1 VWHERS
7 QISLRVSPLVDDELL
22 DNNHLAMREGTHS
35 ERRLRRLR
43 ELCERLAPILDA
55 SAASVVAVDALA
67 PEVTNVAIYL
77 FDGAIPRL
85 TASRGE
91 LDIDP
96 CAFALSTSHVENELV
111 ISPFAKV
118 ASHPHGL
125 LVVRSGL
132 PVDDGLR
139 GFVELAGALIAAS
152 LLAASSRAEQ
162 AIAERANRAK
172 DEFMAMLG
180 HELRNPLAPIR
191 TALELMRLRGTA
203 GLERE
208 RAVIE
213 RQTDHLASL
222 VEDLLDVSRITRG
235 MVQLRRERLRL
246 SRIIARAAETA
257 APLFEQQR
265 HQLTCNIAD
274 DIIIDGDEG
283 RMTQVFSNL
292 LNNAAKYTGPG
303 GRIGITATLVDGD
316 VVVAV
321 KDSGRGMSAEMLP
334 RVFELFTQERQNI
347 DRSQGGLGLGLAIVK
362 SLIEL
367 HGGQVGA
374 LSAGLD
380 QGSTFWVRM
389 PFIPEQSLDEG
400 VIADGSQRATGGGA
414 TVLIVDDNVDAALM
428 LSDLLSGIGYATRV
442 AHDAPQALAMADEY
456 VPDVAL
462 LDIGLPAMDGY
473 ELARRLREKPA
484 WCEVRL
490 IAVTGYGQ
498 SSDRKRSLE
507 AGFDHHLVKPIGL
520 AALQQVIP
528 RDEW

>member
-1 VWHERS
+1 
-7 QISLRVSPLVDDELL
+7 
-22 DNNHLAMREGTHS
+22 MRENRDS

-43 ELCERLAPILDA
+43 ELCGRLAPILDA
-55 SAASVVAVDALA
+55 DTACEVAVDALA
-67 PEVTNVAIYL
+67 TEVTNVAIYL
-77 FDGAIPRL
+77 FDDTTPRL
-85 TASRGE
+85 AAKRGA
-91 LDIDP
+91 LSVDRD
-96 CAFALSTSHVENELV
+96 AFARTTTHVENDLV
-111 ISPFAKV
+111 MTPIAKV
-118 ASHPHGL
+118 GSRPHGL
-125 LVVRSGL
+125 LVVRSSL

-139 GFVELAGALIAAS
+139 GFVELAGAMIAAS

-162 AIAERANRAK
+162 ATAEAANRAK

-235 MVQLRRERLRL
+235 TVQLRRERLRL
-246 SRIIARAAETA
+246 SCVIERAAETA

-265 HQLTCNIAD
+265 HQLTTDIPDN
-274 DIIIDGDEG
+274 IIIDGDEG

-292 LNNAAKYTGPG
+292 LTNAAKYTNPG
-303 GRIGITATLVDGD
+303 GRVTITASLADGD

-334 RVFELFTQERQNI
+334 RVFDLFTQERQNI
-347 DRSQGGLGLGLAIVK
+347 DRSKGGLGLGLAIVK
-362 SLIEL
+362 SLVEL

-374 LSAGLD
+374 LSAGPD
-380 QGSTFWVRM
+380 QGSTFWVRL
-389 PFIPEQSLDEG
+389 PVVLEAPLDEG
-400 VIADGSQRATGGGA
+400 VTTLRAAAGGG
-414 TVLIVDDNVDAALM
+414 TSVLIVDDNVDAALM

-442 AHDAPQALAMADEY
+442 AHDAPQALAIADEY

-528 RDEW
+528 RNEW

>member
-1 VWHERS
+1 M
-7 QISLRVSPLVDDELL
+7 RVSLLVVDEML
-22 DNNHLAMREGTHS
+22 DNKLPAMREGRDS

-43 ELCERLAPILDA
+43 ELRERLAPIIDA
-55 SAASVVAVDALA
+55 DAACEVAVDAIA
-67 PEVTNVAIYL
+67 IEVTNVAIYL
-77 FDGAIPRL
+77 FDGATPRV
-85 TASRGE
+85 AARRG
-91 LDIDP
+91 DMCID
-96 CAFALSTSHVENELV
+96 AAALAHTTTFVEHDLV
-111 ISPFAKV
+111 ITPIAKV
-118 ASHPHGL
+118 ASRPHGL
-125 LVVRSGL
+125 LVVRSAL
-132 PVDDGLR
+132 PVDDNLR

-162 AIAERANRAK
+162 VKAERANRAK

-213 RQTDHLASL
+213 RQTDHLAGL

-235 MVQLRRERLRL
+235 TLQLRRERLRL

-257 APLFEQQR
+257 APLFEQHR
-265 HQLTCNIAD
+265 HQLTTDIAD
-274 DIIIDGDEG
+274 HIIIDGDAG

-292 LNNAAKYTGPG
+292 LTNAAKYTDPG
-303 GRIGITATLVDGD
+303 GRVSVSATLADGD
-316 VVVAV
+316 VIVAV

-334 RVFELFTQERQNI
+334 RVFDLFTQERQNI

-362 SLIEL
+362 SLVEL

-374 LSAGLD
+374 LSAGPD

-389 PFIPEQSLDEG
+389 PSIVEQSLEEG
-400 VIADGSQRATGGGA
+400 ATVDASCRAAGGGA
-414 TVLIVDDNVDAALM
+414 SVLIVDDNEDAALM

-528 RDEW
+528 RDDW

>member
-1 VWHERS
+1 
-7 QISLRVSPLVDDELL
+7 
-22 DNNHLAMREGTHS
+22 MRDGQDS
-35 ERRLRRLR
+35 ERRLRCLR
-43 ELCERLAPILDA
+43 ELCDRLAPIVDA
-55 SAASVVAVDALA
+55 GPACEVAVDALA
-67 PEVTNVAIYL
+67 AEVANVAIYV
-77 FDGAIPRL
+77 FDGDRPLLA
-85 TASRGE
+85 ASRG
-91 LDIDP
+91 DISID
-96 CAFALSTSHVENELV
+96 ATALAHTTTHIEGDVV
-111 ISPFAKV
+111 VTPIAKV
-118 ASHPHGL
+118 ASRPHGL
-125 LVVRSGL
+125 LAVRSAL
-132 PVDDGLR
+132 PIDDNLR

-152 LLAASSRAEQ
+152 LLAASSRTEQ
-162 AIAERANRAK
+162 QRREEILATAERANRAK

-203 GLERE
+203 TLERE

-213 RQTDHLASL
+213 RQTDHLAGL

-246 SRIIARAAETA
+246 SRIVARAAETA

-265 HQLTCNIAD
+265 HQLTTDIPDN
-274 DIIIDGDEG
+274 IIIDGDAG
-283 RMTQVFSNL
+283 RMTQVLSNL
-292 LNNAAKYTGPG
+292 LNNAAKYTDAG
-303 GRIGITATLVDGD
+303 GRVTVTATLAGGD

-321 KDSGRGMSAEMLP
+321 KDSGRGMSAEMQP
-334 RVFELFTQERQNI
+334 RVFDLFTQERQNM
-347 DRSQGGLGLGLAIVK
+347 DRSRGGLGLGLAIVK

-374 LSAGLD
+374 LSSGPG

-389 PFIPEQSLDEG
+389 PYVLEQSLGDA
-400 VIADGSQRATGGGA
+400 VISDAGAASRPAGGGT

-428 LSDLLSGIGYATRV
+428 LSDLLSGIGYDTRV
-442 AHDAPQALAMADEY
+442 AHDAPQALAIAEEY

-528 RDEW
+528 RDDW

>member
-1 VWHERS
+1 
-7 QISLRVSPLVDDELL
+7 
-22 DNNHLAMREGTHS
+22 MRERLDS
-35 ERRLRRLR
+35 DRRLHHLR
-43 ELCERLAPILDA
+43 DLCDRLAPMMEA
-55 SAASVVAVDALA
+55 GPACEVAVDVLA
-67 PEVTNVAIYL
+67 SEVPNVSIYL
-77 FDGAIPRL
+77 FDGKTPQLAATRGHIALDAAAL
-85 TASRGE
+85 T
-91 LDIDP
+91 
-96 CAFALSTSHVENELV
+96 STPT
-111 ISPFAKV
+111 SPDLIVQPLAKV
-118 ASHPHGL
+118 ASRPHGL
-125 LVVRSGL
+125 LVVRSEG
-132 PVDDGLR
+132 PVDDNLR
-139 GFVELAGALIAAS
+139 GFVELAGALIAGS

-162 AIAERANRAK
+162 TTAERANRAK

-180 HELRNPLAPIR
+180 HELRNPIAPIR

-265 HQLTCNIAD
+265 HQLTTDIAD
-274 DIIIDGDEG
+274 HIIIDGDAG

-292 LNNAAKYTGPG
+292 LNNAAKYTDPG
-303 GRIGITATLVDGD
+303 GRVSVTASLAGND

-334 RVFELFTQERQNI
+334 RVFDLFTQERQNI

-362 SLIEL
+362 SLIDL

-374 LSAGLD
+374 LSSGPG

-389 PFIPEQSLDEG
+389 PYVLEQTLGES
-400 VIADGSQRATGGGA
+400 IATDSGAVPRGGGT

-442 AHDAPQALAMADEY
+442 AHDAPQALALADEF

-473 ELARRLREKPA
+473 ELARRLREMPA
-484 WCEVRL
+484 WRDVRM

-507 AGFDHHLVKPIGL
+507 AGFDHHLVKPIAL
-520 AALQQVIP
+520 AALQQLMP
-528 RDEW
+528 RDDW

>member
-1 VWHERS
+1 
-7 QISLRVSPLVDDELL
+7 
-22 DNNHLAMREGTHS
+22 MREDRDS

-43 ELCERLAPILDA
+43 ELRERLAPILDA
-55 SAASVVAVDALA
+55 NAACEVAVDAIA
-67 PEVTNVAIYL
+67 TEVTNVAIYL
-77 FDGAIPRL
+77 FDGATPRL
-85 TASRGE
+85 AAKRGE
-91 LDIDP
+91 LSVDSA
-96 CAFALSTSHVENELV
+96 AFTHATTHVEADLV
-111 ISPFAKV
+111 ITPIAKV
-118 ASHPHGL
+118 ASCPHGL
-125 LVVRSGL
+125 LVVRSSL

-162 AIAERANRAK
+162 AMAERANRTK

-213 RQTDHLASL
+213 RQTDHLTSL

-235 MVQLRRERLRL
+235 TVQLRRERLRL
-246 SRIIARAAETA
+246 SCIIARAAETA

-265 HQLTCNIAD
+265 HQLTTEVPDN
-274 DIIIDGDEG
+274 IIIDGDEG

-292 LNNAAKYTGPG
+292 LTNAAKYTNPG
-303 GRIGITATLVDGD
+303 GQVRINATLAGGD

-347 DRSQGGLGLGLAIVK
+347 DRSKGGLGLGLAIVK
-362 SLIEL
+362 SLVEL

-374 LSAGLD
+374 LSAGPD
-380 QGSTFWVRM
+380 QGSTFWVRL
-389 PFIPEQSLDEG
+389 PLVVEQAREEAVGAEPS
-400 VIADGSQRATGGGA
+400 VRAVGGG
-414 TVLIVDDNVDAALM
+414 TSVLIVDDNVDAALM

-442 AHDAPQALAMADEY
+442 AHDAPQALAIADEY